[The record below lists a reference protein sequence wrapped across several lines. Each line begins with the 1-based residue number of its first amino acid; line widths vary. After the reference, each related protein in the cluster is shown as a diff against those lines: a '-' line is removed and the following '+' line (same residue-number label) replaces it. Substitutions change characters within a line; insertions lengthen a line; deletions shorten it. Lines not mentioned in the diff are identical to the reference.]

1 MEESHSF
8 IETLKRHKE
17 VLVLAVVLGL
27 VLIIMS
33 QLSRHFLSFRNLL
46 EATRLGSEI
55 GIIAIGMAMVIL
67 LGGIDLSVGAVFA
80 VSAVVMGMVIGSGVG
95 VVAAMAAA
103 LAAGIVLG
111 AINGLIVSAVSIPPI
126 ITTLGT
132 MSLFRGLAMGMS
144 RGKSYPIPES
154 LYDSIGGH
162 SIMQVPVQ
170 FIVFLVAAA
179 VVIFMLRRTTLG
191 RSLIATGNNPVASM
205 FSGVN
210 VGRVR
215 VFAYALSGFFCG
227 LAAILFSC
235 RVTSAKADFGVGY
248 EMDAIT
254 IVVLGGASLKGGKA
268 NIMGVLLGMLI
279 LIMTRRGLTMGLVQ
293 PELQTV
299 IFGLLL
305 IVAVGFNSLSAPTGR
320 GGK

>member
-1 MEESHSF
+1 MQESSPVMGF
-8 IETLKRHKE
+8 VKKHKE
-17 VLVLAVVLGL
+17 IVVLLVVLAVVLL
-27 VLIIMS
+27 VMS
-33 QLSRHFLSFRNLL
+33 QLSRFFLSFRNLL

-80 VSAVVMGMVIGSGVG
+80 VSAVIMGMVVDSGSP
-95 VVAAMAAA
+95 VVLAMAAA
-103 LAAGIVLG
+103 LVTGAVLG
-111 AINGLIVSAVSIPPI
+111 SFNGLVVSTIKIPPI

-132 MSLFRGLAMGMS
+132 MSLFRGLAMGIS
-144 RGKSYPIPES
+144 RGKSFPIPEA
-154 LYDSIGGH
+154 LYDSIGGK
-162 SIMQVPVQ
+162 SVLGVPLQ
-170 FIVFLVAAA
+170 FLIFLAAALAVVFL
-179 VVIFMLRRTTLG
+179 LRRTTLG
-191 RSLIATGNNPVASM
+191 RSLIATGNNPVAAM

-210 VGRVR
+210 TRLVTI
-215 VFAYALSGFFCG
+215 FAYGLSGFFCS
-227 LAAILFSC
+227 LAGILFAC
-235 RVTSAKADFGVGY
+235 RVTSAKADFGIGY

-268 NIMGVLLGMLI
+268 NIIGVALGMLI
-279 LIMTRRGLTMGLVQ
+279 LILTRRGLTMGLVQ

-305 IVAVGFNSLSAPTGR
+305 IAAVGFNALSTPVGR